1 MASRVGAGRGRPHA
15 SWASWQTYPSDRPDL
30 VWSGSHDGGVVSF
43 GGLRE
48 VWRRVEMAVI
58 EPKVRGAGCAGLA
71 VEGSFVLNDQNL
83 TLSTQLAP
91 PAHVPTNVE
100 ETKR

>member
-1 MASRVGAGRGRPHA
+1 
-15 SWASWQTYPSDRPDL
+15 
-30 VWSGSHDGGVVSF
+30 
-43 GGLRE
+43 
-48 VWRRVEMAVI
+48 MAVI
-58 EPKVRGAGCAGLA
+58 EPEVRGAGCTGLA
-71 VEGSFVLNDQNL
+71 VEGSFVLNYQNL